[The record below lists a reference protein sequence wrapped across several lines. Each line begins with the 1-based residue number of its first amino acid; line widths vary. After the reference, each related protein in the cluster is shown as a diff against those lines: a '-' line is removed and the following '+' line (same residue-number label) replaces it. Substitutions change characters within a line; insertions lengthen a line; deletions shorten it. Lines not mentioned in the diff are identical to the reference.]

1 MRVAGN
7 VNNNDH
13 EERAGDLPYTQYEFE
28 GDWKGYGRLDRGGW
42 SPWPVRGETVKLSSF
57 GTFTVREKS
66 QRIGRNPKTGVEVP
80 IFAHRA
86 VVFRASAIMKQKI
99 QNTAKSNA
107 PAETTEI
114 LRAIAADPVF

>member
-1 MRVAGN
+1 MPTSGKSITRVELSDA
-7 VNNNDH
+7 VY
-13 EERAGDLPYTQYEFE
+13 RAKVGLTRTESSILVDLVLKEIAHAI
-28 GDWKGYGRLDRGGW
+28 
-42 SPWPVRGETVKLSSF
+42 VRGETVKLSSF

-66 QRIGRNPKTGVEVP
+66 QRRGRNPKTGVEVS